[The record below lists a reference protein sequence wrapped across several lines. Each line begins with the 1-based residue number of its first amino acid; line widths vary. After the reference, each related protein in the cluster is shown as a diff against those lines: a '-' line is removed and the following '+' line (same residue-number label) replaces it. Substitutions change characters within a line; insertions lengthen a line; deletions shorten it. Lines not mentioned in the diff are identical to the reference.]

1 MLDALLAAFLLLQ
14 VADYATTHKI
24 IQLGGYERNPLVR
37 MAMDTFGVI
46 PALLLY
52 KALGCVAGW
61 LVYSTGA
68 MWAMAGLVAFMLVV
82 VVNNGMVLRRLG
94 QPNSDT

>member
-24 IQLGGYERNPLVR
+24 LQLGGYERNPLVR
-37 MAMDTFGVI
+37 MAMETLGVV

-52 KALGCVAGW
+52 KVLGCVAGW

-68 MWAMAGLVAFMLVV
+68 LWAMGMITVFMAGII
-82 VVNNGMVLRRLG
+82 VNNELVLRRLDK
-94 QPNSDT
+94 Q

>member
-24 IQLGGYERNPLVR
+24 LQLGGYERNPLVR
-37 MAMDTFGVI
+37 MAMETLGVV

-52 KALGCVAGW
+52 KTLGCVAGW
-61 LVYSTGA
+61 LVYSTNTL
-68 MWAMAGLVAFMLVV
+68 WAMGMITVFMLGI
-82 VVNNGMVLRRLG
+82 VVNNEMVIRRL
-94 QPNSDT
+94 SR

>member
-24 IQLGGYERNPLVR
+24 LQLGGYERNPLVR
-37 MAMDTFGVI
+37 MAMETLGVI

-52 KALGCVAGW
+52 KVLGCVAGW
-61 LVYSTGA
+61 LVYSTGTL
-68 MWAMAGLVAFMLVV
+68 WAMGMITVFMAGII
-82 VVNNGMVLRRLG
+82 VNNEMVLRRL
-94 QPNSDT
+94 DIK